1 MSNTCVGKLRKTL
14 AIIFASLSLLFAG
27 IAISN
32 KLSTLHNVEPQ
43 KTTAPDNTWGRNI
56 ESQARN
62 ENKLIFFFSD
72 KSVRQ
77 LLSAKSKK
85 ILSKHY
91 ICVKISRENFPA
103 DFTILDA
110 PLAKISKKTGTLKAG
125 ILSPNLYPIYLTSE
139 ISVDQKKRTLSLED
153 AIIAAT
159 NQFDKNAY
167 ALKKTARQAT
177 TFDALPRDYFSSFFG
192 NSFARLSFLHAESSR
207 MFIYFN
213 SNAPMSA
220 EPAILAE
227 NARLAARISLL
238 DYGQIAAQNATARAT
253 KILCSRIATESE
265 NNFAKL
271 LFLRALGESPYV
283 YTDNRVKN
291 FYLQNVKETTL
302 CNTSQTKD
310 IALSTSILL
319 RAFTISKDKEFFNN
333 AKINAKRLAEVAF
346 KQKTLPSKIGEIS
359 EASSLDYALC
369 ARAFWDIA
377 KYSND
382 ENWHNAMR
390 EIIAQWNENFMTS
403 FNLWSINS
411 KKSALAKIARPI
423 ISRDC
428 STPSYIGEAAQL
440 FAEMEILKYHKKFNR
455 TETSREFQLGKIEM
469 RCAQNLKKLA
479 FGASTISPL
488 ANPQWAS
495 LKLAMLPP
503 NK

>member
-1 MSNTCVGKLRKTL
+1 MSNIRVGKLRKTL
-14 AIIFASLSLLFAG
+14 AIIFAFLSLLFAG

-32 KLSTLHNVEPQ
+32 KLSTRHNTETQ
-43 KTTAPDNTWGRNI
+43 ATTSTDNTWGRNI
-56 ESQARN
+56 ESRARN

-72 KSVRQ
+72 KSVTQ
-77 LLSAKSKK
+77 SLSEKSKK
-85 ILSKHY
+85 ILSERY
-91 ICVKISRENFPA
+91 ICVKISHENFPA

-110 PLAKISKKTGTLKAG
+110 PLAKISKKSGSLKAG
-125 ILSPNLYPIYLTSE
+125 ILSPNLHPIYLTSE
-139 ISVDQKKRTLSLED
+139 ILADKKNRTLSLED

-167 ALKKTARQAT
+167 TLKKTARQAT
-177 TFDALPRDYFSSFFG
+177 TFDAIPRDSFSPFFG
-192 NSFARLSFLHAESSR
+192 NSFTRLSFLHAESSR

-220 EPAILAE
+220 EPAILSE

-238 DYGQIAAQNATARAT
+238 GYTQIAAQNATALAT
-253 KILCSRIATESE
+253 KILCARIATESK

-283 YTDNRVKN
+283 LTDNRVKN

-302 CNTSQTKD
+302 CETQKIND

-319 RAFTISKDKEFFNN
+319 RTFAISKDKEFFNN
-333 AKINAKRLAEVAF
+333 AKIRAKRLAEIAF
-346 KQKTLPSKIGEIS
+346 TQKTLPSKIGEIS

-377 KYSND
+377 KFSND
-382 ENWHNAMR
+382 ENWHSATK
-390 EIIAQWNENFMTS
+390 EIIARWNENFMTP

-423 ISRDC
+423 ITRDC
-428 STPSYIGEAAQL
+428 ASPSYIGEAAQL
-440 FAEMEILKYHKKFNR
+440 FAEMEILQARKKFNSP
-455 TETSREFQLGKIEM
+455 ETSREIHFGKTET

-495 LKLAMLPP
+495 LKLAMLPT